1 MGYIYTTD
9 YGHSNVLL
17 SVNHF
22 TVAYE
27 LPLAVES
34 DTGLIGTWRSPGIA
48 GLIWR
53 PKTLSIQHPKP
64 VHLIA
69 QNASIRHPKPLH
81 FEAAHQHSPYKSVTF
96 TSHIRDVPTCR

>member
-1 MGYIYTTD
+1 MGDLDRDTPDNVPQSLINGVYPIYTTD

-34 DTGLIGTWRSPGIA
+34 DTGLIGT
-48 GLIWR
+48 
-53 PKTLSIQHPKP
+53 
-64 VHLIA
+64 
-69 QNASIRHPKPLH
+69 
-81 FEAAHQHSPYKSVTF
+81 
-96 TSHIRDVPTCR
+96 